1 MSQLILVVEDDAT
14 MQKMALKILR
24 SRGFTCESAPNGR
37 AAVAMAGALKPGL
50 ILMDL
55 SLPEMNGWEATRALK
70 ADPALA
76 EIPVVAITAHAMVG
90 DRVTAISA
98 GCIHR
103 LTRSRPSA
111 WSISAGPPH
120 TPSMACPD
128 VSPGS
133 ERQPP
138 RRGVTPSRCPES
150 SRKGRRRERHPRSHS
165 PQPRASR
172 WGSQLEP

>member
-37 AAVAMAGALKPGL
+37 AAVAMAGVLKPGL

-70 ADPALA
+70 ADPALR

-90 DRVTAISA
+90 DRETAIAA
-98 GCIHR
+98 GCAEC
-103 LTRSRPSA
+103 LTKPYELEELVA
-111 WSISAGPPH
+111 LVEHYVGP
-120 TPSMACPD
+120 A
-128 VSPGS
+128 
-133 ERQPP
+133 E
-138 RRGVTPSRCPES
+138 
-150 SRKGRRRERHPRSHS
+150 
-165 PQPRASR
+165 PQAKIA
-172 WGSQLEP
+172 